1 MVCWDH
7 AAVLV
12 TRGTL
17 ASVHTVATTLNMV
30 TLGMME
36 QMEHLSPGHAAWRH
50 GRYGV
55 DIDIQ

>member
-1 MVCWDH
+1 MVVGPL
-7 AAVLV
+7 AVLV

-36 QMEHLSPGHAAWRH
+36 HPSPGHAAWRH
-50 GRYGV
+50 GGYTV
-55 DIDIQ
+55 DIE